1 MKRIIFLLE
10 EPSMKEFIDSFLP
23 RALPGLDFLCVK
35 HEGKQDLEKSIP
47 RKLRAW
53 SGVHFVV
60 VRDNDGADCHKL
72 KSRLQELC
80 CKSGHPETLIRLA
93 CQELESWYLG
103 AIDALSAAYSRPE
116 LSGLGRKAKY
126 RNPDDFGSPSVEL
139 SRLIPEFS
147 KIEGARRMGQQ
158 MPTTES
164 GNRSRSFQ
172 VFMQGVRK
180 ITEEVRQAAAEANQ

>member
-10 EPSMKEFIDSFLP
+10 EPSM
-23 RALPGLDFLCVK
+23 
-35 HEGKQDLEKSIP
+35 
-47 RKLRAW
+47 
-53 SGVHFVV
+53 
-60 VRDNDGADCHKL
+60 
-72 KSRLQELC
+72 
-80 CKSGHPETLIRLA
+80 
-93 CQELESWYLG
+93 LESWYPG
-103 AIDALSAAYSRPE
+103 ALDAPSAAYSRPE

-139 SRLIPEFS
+139 SRLNPEFR
-147 KIEGARRMGQQ
+147 KIEGTRRMGQQ

-180 ITEEVRQAAAEANQ
+180 ITEEVRQAAAEANR